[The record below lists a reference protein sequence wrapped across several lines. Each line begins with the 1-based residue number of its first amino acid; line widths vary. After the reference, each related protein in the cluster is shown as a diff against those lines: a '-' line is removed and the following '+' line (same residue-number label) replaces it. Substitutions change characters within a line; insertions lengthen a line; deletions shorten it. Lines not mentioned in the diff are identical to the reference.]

1 MNPTLSELIDSLRDW
16 KSQTRSEILL
26 TMAKI
31 QDAIKR
37 EKPTVDPTPLS
48 SPAPPHAASQQDAI
62 LGHPSTPS
70 AVSTLDSA

>member
-1 MNPTLSELIDSLRDW
+1 MKNETLSSLIDSLRDW

-37 EKPTVDPTPLS
+37 EKPEQPPADPTPLEIT
-48 SPAPPHAASQQDAI
+48 PEYAWPHRIPVEAS
-62 LGHPSTPS
+62 
-70 AVSTLDSA
+70 